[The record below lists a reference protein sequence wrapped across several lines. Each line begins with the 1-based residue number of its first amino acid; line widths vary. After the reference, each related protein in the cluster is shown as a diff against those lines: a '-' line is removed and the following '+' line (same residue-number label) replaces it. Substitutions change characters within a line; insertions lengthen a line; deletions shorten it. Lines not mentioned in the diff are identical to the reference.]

1 MSREIAEPDSP
12 QMRVQILGEKL
23 LAFRDTGGEV
33 GLIDEFCS
41 HRGVSLYF
49 GRNEEN
55 KGVAPARRGARSRG
69 GRNPAAPTSFADSDG
84 ATARFP
90 RQARARKTLT
100 GSGQT
105 FRSCCSRSMGIR
117 AGVGILRRTGFGA
130 PWRRK
135 TNQGVR
141 EPVPVLVRK
150 WRWSERAYNSSRASA
165 LRFSSAETALARRE

>member
-1 MSREIAEPDSP
+1 MEKHKAETLVRTGPGTAMGNLLRRYWVPVLMSREIAEPDSP

-23 LAFRDTGGEV
+23 LVFRDTDGEV

-49 GRNEEN
+49 GRNGSAN
-55 KGVAPARRGARSRG
+55 I
-69 GRNPAAPTSFADSDG
+69 FADSDG

-105 FRSCCSRSMGIR
+105 FRSCCSRSMGIP

-141 EPVPVLVRK
+141 EPIPVLVRK
-150 WRWSERAYNSSRASA
+150 WRWSERAR
-165 LRFSSAETALARRE
+165 